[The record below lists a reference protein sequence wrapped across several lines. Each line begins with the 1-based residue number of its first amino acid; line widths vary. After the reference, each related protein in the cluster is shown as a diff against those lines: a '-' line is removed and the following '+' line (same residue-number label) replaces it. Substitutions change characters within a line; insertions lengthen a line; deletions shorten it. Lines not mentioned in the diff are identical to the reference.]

1 MKEGICIGC
10 ICAGIALVVA
20 GISLAL
26 ASKNSDESYSKL
38 KDMIPNMKK
47 KVIIY
52 QEDDDDKYRSHRYIN
67 SKRRRL
73 ARGQLYDQ
81 E

>member
-26 ASKNSDESYSKL
+26 ASKKSNESYLKL
-38 KDMIPNMKK
+38 NDKK

-52 QEDDDDKYRSHRYIN
+52 EDLDDKYRPRRYVN

-73 ARGQLYDQ
+73 ARGQLYS
-81 E
+81 

>member
-1 MKEGICIGC
+1 MKELCIGC

-26 ASKNSDESYSKL
+26 ASKNIDESYSKL
-38 KDMIPNMKK
+38 EELNADKK
-47 KVIIY
+47 IIY
-52 QEDDDDKYRSHRYIN
+52 QASLNKYSPTRYVRSR
-67 SKRRRL
+67 RRRL
-73 ARGQLYDQ
+73 ARGQLYNQ

>member
-47 KVIIY
+47 
-52 QEDDDDKYRSHRYIN
+52 
-67 SKRRRL
+67 
-73 ARGQLYDQ
+73 
-81 E
+81 